1 MDASKAS
8 AKPRSAFRCR
18 PAADFVGANAGAVP
32 NVAQTPKVQRMERMM
47 RRVMLLPCAILAV
60 IAIQSAPALAQQAQ
74 GQNCH
79 MEQQCH
85 WENFKKVCV
94 YVKVCR

>member
-1 MDASKAS
+1 MEK
-8 AKPRSAFRCR
+8 
-18 PAADFVGANAGAVP
+18 FVSLAIVAV
-32 NVAQTPKVQRMERMM
+32 A
-47 RRVMLLPCAILAV
+47 LGSGL
-60 IAIQSAPALAQQAQ
+60 APARAASPQEK
-74 GQNCH
+74 GKTCR

>member
-1 MDASKAS
+1 MDAYTVR
-8 AKPRSAFRCR
+8 AKPRSAFPYR
-18 PAADFVGANAGAVP
+18 PADETARRGSLPKEETPMKRCLLLMCGMVALLASHVPASAQVQGA
-32 NVAQTPKVQRMERMM
+32 K
-47 RRVMLLPCAILAV
+47 
-60 IAIQSAPALAQQAQ
+60 

>member
-1 MDASKAS
+1 MRNLALATL
-8 AKPRSAFRCR
+8 
-18 PAADFVGANAGAVP
+18 AAVALGTVLAPMAANA
-32 NVAQTPKVQRMERMM
+32 
-47 RRVMLLPCAILAV
+47 
-60 IAIQSAPALAQQAQ
+60 AQQDEK
-74 GQNCH
+74 GKTCH

>member
-1 MDASKAS
+1 MPRPHGRYLDAEMAL
-8 AKPRSAFRCR
+8 
-18 PAADFVGANAGAVP
+18 
-32 NVAQTPKVQRMERMM
+32 TETTM
-47 RRVMLLPCAILAV
+47 RRIMLLPGAILAA
-60 IAIQSAPALAQQAQ
+60 IAIQSAPAVAQQAQ
-74 GQNCH
+74 GKSCH